1 MKQAISTGWDCPRA
15 KILVKLRDNM
25 SEDFETQTIGRIRR
39 MPQAKHYNNIL
50 LDNCYLYTFDEKY
63 EETIKQELGNNAQDV
78 KIVFLKD
85 EYKKFTLTKQIKN
98 NDFDGFDDRE
108 TFRIIQN
115 YFIEKYKFTSN
126 KINNKS
132 ILESAGY
139 IFGETIENRIVQDK
153 IIKID

>member
-39 MPQAKHYNNIL
+39 MPQAHHYDNVL

-85 EYKKFTLTKQIKN
+85 EYKKFTLTKQIKT
-98 NDFDGFDDRE
+98 NDFDGFDERE

-115 YFIEKYKFTSN
+115 YFINKYKLT
-126 KINNKS
+126 
-132 ILESAGY
+132 
-139 IFGETIENRIVQDK
+139 TDK
-153 IIKID
+153 K